1 MPDLD
6 ESPREHK
13 SLTSLFVDPKEAT
26 KEAKRLYR
34 LGGARAVQDAGFIVG
49 WRGWLFSAL
58 GEAPT
63 DMVLHSICV
72 GGVWPID
79 GPLCKNKEIGIHIVK
94 SPMSAITSPGSTIF
108 CQVPGIVAGWGSSGF
123 FRRGWTVEYA
133 TPIALGQPDDNVS
146 FFQGECLILVT
157 DYHQVGLANAIDRTT
172 LTAKS
177 YNVPVLS
184 NEQLSQEM
192 TDLGS

>member
-13 SLTSLFVDPKEAT
+13 SLTSLLIDPKEAT

-34 LGGARAVQDAGFIVG
+34 LGGARAVQAAGFIVG
-49 WRGWLFSAL
+49 WRGWLFGKL

-63 DMVLHSICV
+63 DTLLHSICV
-72 GGVWPID
+72 DGVWPKD
-79 GPLCKNKEIGIHIVK
+79 SPLCKAHELGIHIVK
-94 SPMSAITSPGSTIF
+94 SPMSTRTLHCSTIY

-157 DYHQVGLANAIDRTT
+157 EYYQVGLANAIDRTT

-177 YNVPVLS
+177 YNVAVLS